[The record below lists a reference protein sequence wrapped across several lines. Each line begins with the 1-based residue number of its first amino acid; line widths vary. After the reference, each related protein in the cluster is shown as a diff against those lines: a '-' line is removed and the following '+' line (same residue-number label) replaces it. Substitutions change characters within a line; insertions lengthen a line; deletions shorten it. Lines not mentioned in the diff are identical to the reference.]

1 MRSTYFRIATLCL
14 PLCLLFASGSTHA
27 LEGTGYGS
35 NPDEA
40 CRRAAADLAAAIQ
53 VQVKSVVESCTQI
66 HNKQAQDCGSRVLNR
81 TAADLPMLG
90 LHYLDIPGGNEPAG
104 AKALLEAGNAAK
116 LYQEKLASLRKE
128 FAAGA
133 AALITTRDR
142 KARHDLLTRQLATL
156 RAFTDHR
163 MVAIALGLQVEDL
176 PATETDL
183 SNQRD
188 ALEQTVDSIAFAARV
203 LLKDINGKLPEAAA
217 LTASS
222 NSREATPLGAA
233 LADALRAEMSG
244 RSGPKLTL
252 TGEYRLLTEGKNAGD
267 VDIVVELRKEA
278 SHELGVRSVH
288 LARAGYEG
296 YRAEPLAP
304 DFEKLLREGAAVSGG
319 LRADLVTSV
328 GAQQIKFK
336 RGDTVKLA
344 ARVNRA
350 AYFYVVGHVVR
361 ADSQFSYL
369 LPLQSG
375 AANDPSEERFIRYV
389 PADQAN
395 HYVDMGEFSVEAPF
409 GTEHAQ
415 IIASTQPPKN
425 ALPAVRYDP
434 ASGYFVLIGSKGD
447 AREGVN
453 KTRGL
458 KPIPDNQVMVAEGT
472 LSFTTSER

>member
-1 MRSTYFRIATLCL
+1 MYPPRTAPLRLLMLFLLLAATS
-14 PLCLLFASGSTHA
+14 AQA
-27 LEGTGYGS
+27 LEGIGYGPDS
-35 NPDEA
+35 DEA

-53 VQVKSVVESCTQI
+53 VQVKSVVEQCTQVR
-66 HNKQAQDCGSRVLNR
+66 NQKAEDCGSRVLNR

-90 LHYLDIPGGNEPAG
+90 LRYRDVPGGNEPAG
-104 AKALLEAGNAAK
+104 AKAVLEADNAAA
-116 LYQEKLASLRKE
+116 LYREKLASLRKE

-142 KARHDLLTRQLATL
+142 KARHDLLSRQLATL
-156 RAFTDHR
+156 RAYTDHR

-176 PATETDL
+176 PTTETEL
-183 SNQRD
+183 TSQRD

-203 LLKDINGKLPEAAA
+203 LLKDINGSLPEAAA

-222 NSREATPLGAA
+222 NSREATPLGSA

-244 RSGPKLTL
+244 RSGPRLKLA
-252 TGEYRLLTEGKNAGD
+252 GEYRLLTEGKNAGD
-267 VDIVVELRKEA
+267 VDIVVELRNETTRA
-278 SHELGVRSVH
+278 LIGVRSVH

-304 DFEKLLREGAAVSGG
+304 DFEKLLREGAAVSGD

-328 GAQQIKFK
+328 GTQLLKFK
-336 RGDTVKLA
+336 AGDTVKLA

-361 ADSQFSYL
+361 ADGQFSYL
-369 LPLQSG
+369 LPLQPG

-389 PADQAN
+389 PADLAN
-395 HYVDMGEFSVEAPF
+395 HYVDLGEFSVEAPY

-415 IIASTQPPKN
+415 IIASSQRPK
-425 ALPAVRYDP
+425 ATLPAVRYDP
-434 ASGYFVLIGSKGD
+434 ASGYFVVLGSKGD
-447 AREGVN
+447 ALEGITR
-453 KTRGL
+453 TRGL
-458 KPIPDNQVMVAEGT
+458 IPKPDNKLMVAEGT
-472 LSFTTSER
+472 LSFTTRDH